1 MMASTLTARLG
12 AAHSRRRV
20 FFGAASDAQPS
31 AARALFAGR
40 HRRSGG
46 WIRRFGHRAHRGHQR
61 AVFRRARG
69 LPPRSAGLALP
80 EARRRA
86 HPISAPLGEVA
97 LGGTASSV
105 LIVRAVFRRPLIVML
120 GATGETAEIAVGF
133 LSIMVPSLPV
143 MMISMCA
150 GATVRAHGDGKRA
163 MWGTLADAPQNQTHM
178 STLNGFGKG
187 TPGYLDPLIS
197 QGMQPQGRE
206 PGWARRPRA
215 ARCRAHP
222 GCGRGARHA
231 GPSLRGGRH
240 YDGAFGRPARA
251 DLLRLHQ

>member
-1 MMASTLTARLG
+1 MWPVERSIYGILVTLRLSQQVAGSLEDRLLPTSHGAARLAQLG
-12 AAHSRRRV
+12 FASPPPPLPWQARV
-20 FFGAASDAQPS
+20 RILRDTL
-31 AARALFAGR
+31 RALAYL
-40 HRRSGG
+40 
-46 WIRRFGHRAHRGHQR
+46 HRASPQVLHRDVKASNILLDAAGVAQLSD
-61 AVFRRARG
+61 V
-69 LPPRSAGLALP
+69 GLAK
-80 EARRRA
+80 EA
-86 HPISAPLGEVA
+86 AP
-97 LGGTASSV
+97 
-105 LIVRAVFRRPLIVML
+105 
-120 GATGETAEIAVGF
+120 
-133 LSIMVPSLPV
+133 
-143 MMISMCA
+143 
-150 GATVRAHGDGKRA
+150 
-163 MWGTLADAPQNQTHM
+163 DAAQNQTHM